1 MKAAS
6 LHEHLGVPYLGTCHK
21 LIINEEEATPC
32 FNGKH
37 ITRSLLSCEQT
48 PPSHCGVV
56 KKHAPIFAI
65 PLEGIQSEGD
75 DFTMKEGIIKLL
87 LAFGGLSIPRRLVK
101 NPNS

>member
-1 MKAAS
+1 MFQWQA
-6 LHEHLGVPYLGTCHK
+6 YY
-21 LIINEEEATPC
+21 EE
-32 FNGKH
+32 
-37 ITRSLLSCEQT
+37 
-48 PPSHCGVV
+48 PPQLRANSTSHCGVV